1 MKAINWGPIFQAV
14 AKAFTDFRAN
24 TPPAPATPIS
34 GQAAADALRSLQAQL
49 PDIIA
54 ALDAHPGLITAADDI
69 LEALDAQG
77 VTWASEVEA
86 GVNAAPAGLATAD
99 KWLPDL
105 IWALTAFQPA
115 ATGIPGGFSGARGHI
130 L

>member
-1 MKAINWGPIFQAV
+1 MKTFDWGAFFRSIQKAV
-14 AKAFTDFRAN
+14 GDWQAN

-34 GQAAADALRSLQAQL
+34 GPNAADALRSLQAQL

-54 ALDAHPGLITAADDI
+54 ALDAHLGLITAADDI

-130 L
+130 